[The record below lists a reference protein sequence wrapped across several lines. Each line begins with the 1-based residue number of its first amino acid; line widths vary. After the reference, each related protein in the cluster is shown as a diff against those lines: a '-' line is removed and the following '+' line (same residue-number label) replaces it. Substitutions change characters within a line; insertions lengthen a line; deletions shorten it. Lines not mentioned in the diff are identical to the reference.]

1 MKDRWLT
8 YAPILLLAGLAGL
21 SYWLDQSVQPLQDEA
36 SGGDEGRPDFI
47 VEDVNAT
54 RMDLAGHP
62 RYALQAKRM
71 THYRAG
77 DTQAVLDAPLLT
89 HYDESRVPL
98 TIRANEGRLSSDG
111 DHAYFIGNVV
121 VTQPASG
128 EREEMTMLTSFL
140 HVIPDANLAKTDK
153 EVTLIKGNSTV
164 KSHGLEFNNE
174 TRSVRLLSKVH
185 GTLDTPPKAALP
197 WDRRPPR

>member
-1 MKDRWLT
+1 MKDRWLAYT
-8 YAPILLLAGLAGL
+8 PILLLAGLAGL
-21 SYWLDQSVQPLQDEA
+21 SYWLDQRVQPLPEETSAAAKD
-36 SGGDEGRPDFI
+36 RPDFI

-71 THYRAG
+71 THYRVG
-77 DTQAVLDAPLLT
+77 DTQAVLDAPMLT
-89 HYDESRVPL
+89 HYDENRVPL

-111 DHAYFIGNVV
+111 DHAYFIGDVV
-121 VTQPASG
+121 VKQPASAD
-128 EREEMTMLTSFL
+128 REEMTMLTSFL
-140 HVIPDANLAKTDK
+140 HVIPNANLAKTDK

-164 KSHGLEFNNE
+164 KSVGLEFNNE
-174 TRSVRLLSKVH
+174 TRFVRLLSRVR

>member
-1 MKDRWLT
+1 MKDRWLA

-21 SYWLDQSVQPLQDEA
+21 SYWLDQRVQPVQDGTA
-36 SGGDEGRPDFI
+36 SAGRDRPDFI
-47 VEDVNAT
+47 VDEVHAT
-54 RMDLAGHP
+54 RMDLSGHP
-62 RYALQAKRM
+62 RYVLHAKRM

-77 DTQAVLDAPLLT
+77 DTQAVLDAPTLT
-89 HYDESRVPL
+89 HFDENRVPL

-111 DHAYFIGNVV
+111 DHAYFIGDVV
-121 VTQPASG
+121 VKQPASH

-153 EVTLIKGNSTV
+153 AVTLIKGNSTV
-164 KSHGLEFNNE
+164 KSVGLEFNNE
-174 TRSVRLLSKVH
+174 TRTVKLLSNVR
-185 GTLDTPPKAALP
+185 GTLETPAKAALP